1 MPGPAVWSGSS
12 DAGNNSDSGD
22 ADNVNAG
29 NNSGSADNVNVGSNC
44 SIKRN
49 HMQTPKQSGGS
60 VKKGIAKRVEI

>member
-49 HMQTPKQSGGS
+49 HMQTPK
-60 VKKGIAKRVEI
+60 